1 MSAVHGWKREV
12 GAKALTLPQDSAHSF
27 ILAFPQRLATEWR
40 RVLNIRELFKSQLP
54 APPKQSMASADS
66 TEKMNLG
73 PMDFPVSQ
81 GSVGGGRL

>member
-1 MSAVHGWKREV
+1 MSAAHKGRREV
-12 GAKALTLPQDSAHSF
+12 GERALTLPQDSAHSF
-27 ILAFPQRLATEWR
+27 ILDFPQRQATEWR
-40 RVLNIRELFKSQLP
+40 RVLNIRELFKSPLP
-54 APPKQSMASADS
+54 APPKQSMVSADS